1 MPGAPPFRPDQ
12 YERYKRHLA
21 LPEFGAERQETLL
34 ASRVLLIGAG
44 GLGCPLAQY
53 LAAAGVGTLGIAD
66 YDVVD
71 ASNLQRQVLFST
83 RDVGR
88 PKVEVARE
96 RILALNP
103 DVKVEPHTI
112 RLSSDNALAIFAD
125 YDVVV
130 DGTDNFPTRYLSNDA
145 CVLLGKPNV
154 HGSIFRFEGQATV
167 FDARR
172 GPCYRCLYPEPPP
185 PGSVPSC
192 AEGGVLG
199 VLPGTIALIQATET
213 IKLLTGIG
221 EPLIGRLLQ
230 YDALEMRFHEF
241 KLRKDPACPLCGDAP
256 TITALIDYED
266 FCGMPAHDR
275 AETPVRERSAAEVAA
290 MRARGESFLF
300 LDVREP
306 HEYEVARIEGTT
318 LVPLAS
324 VAARAQEFAA
334 WKQRPVVVHC
344 RSGARSA
351 KACAILAEQGFTD
364 VWNLAGGIQSWSL
377 TVDPEVPRT

>member
-1 MPGAPPFRPDQ
+1 MSRPPPFRPDQ
-12 YERYKRHLA
+12 FERYKRHLA
-21 LPEFGAERQETLL
+21 LPEFGADGQQKLL

-53 LAAAGVGTLGIAD
+53 LAAAGVGTLGIVD
-66 YDVVD
+66 YDVID

-103 DVKVEPHTI
+103 DVKVEPHSV
-112 RLSSDNALAIFAD
+112 RLSSDNAMAIFAD

-167 FDARR
+167 FDASR

-185 PGSVPSC
+185 AGSVPSC

-199 VLPGTIALIQATET
+199 VLPGIIALIQATET
-213 IKLLTGIG
+213 LKLLTGLG

-230 YDALEMRFHEF
+230 YDALEMRFREF
-241 KLRKDPACPLCGDAP
+241 RLRKDPTCPICGDAP
-256 TITALIDYED
+256 TVTALIDYEG

-275 AETPVRERSAAEVAA
+275 PETPVRERSAAEVAA
-290 MRARGESFLF
+290 MRARGEEFLF

-306 HEYEVARIEGTT
+306 DEYEVARIDGTT
-318 LVPLAS
+318 LVPLAT
-324 VAARAQEFAA
+324 VAARAEEFAA
-334 WKQRPVVVHC
+334 WKTRPVVVHC
-344 RSGARSA
+344 KGGARSA
-351 KACAILAEQGFTD
+351 KACQILAEHGFRE
-364 VWNLAGGIQSWSL
+364 VWNLAGGIQSWAL
-377 TVDPEVPRT
+377 TVDAEVPRT